1 LIDLR
6 DSGSFDPDLRAVLDA
21 NADLAASFVT

>member
-6 DSGSFDPDLRAVLDA
+6 DRGSFDPELRAVLDA
-21 NADLAASFVT
+21 HADLAADFVT